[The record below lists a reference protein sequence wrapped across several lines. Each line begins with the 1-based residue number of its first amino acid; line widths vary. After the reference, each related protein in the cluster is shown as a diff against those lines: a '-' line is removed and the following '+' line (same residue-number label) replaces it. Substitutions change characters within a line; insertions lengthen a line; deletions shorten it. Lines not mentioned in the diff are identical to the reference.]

1 MLCSLTALLDFQ
13 APNGLSLRLSK
24 LPSDVFK
31 TTTTMNALPILEG
44 SVGYLFTSRAL
55 RIDDSSSVR
64 FRHLVDRFRIICLDH
79 SIREADHWTEYG
91 LDGKKRKGN
100 CLSYLFFS
108 LFFLSLDNRSFIFDQ
123 KY

>member
-1 MLCSLTALLDFQ
+1 
-13 APNGLSLRLSK
+13 
-24 LPSDVFK
+24 
-31 TTTTMNALPILEG
+31 MNALPILEG

-79 SIREADHWTEYG
+79 SIREADQWTEYG

-100 CLSYLFFS
+100 SLSFH
-108 LFFLSLDNRSFIFDQ
+108 NRSFIFHFQ
-123 KY
+123 S